1 MSKLR
6 KVLRATGTAQLAVSG
21 QGDQVRLTTVIPMR
35 IVRHRFSKVIVRPND
50 VENSEGQRDWQGAMD
65 AHLIKALS
73 RAIYWQSLL
82 DSGQVANIRELAKSE
97 GLEKMRVQKTLK
109 MARLAPAIVERIAR
123 GQGPVGLSFEFF
135 VRRPLPHDWTEQET
149 VLGDLCQ

>member
-1 MSKLR
+1 MSRLR
-6 KVLRATGTAQLAVSG
+6 KVLRATGTAQLTVNG

-35 IVRHRFSKVIVRPND
+35 IVRHRFSKVIVRPSD
-50 VENSEGQRDWQGAMD
+50 VENSEGQRNWQGAMD

-73 RAIYWQSLL
+73 RAVYWQSLL
-82 DSGQVANIRELAKSE
+82 DSGHVANIRELAKSE
-97 GLEKMRVQKTLK
+97 GLDKMRVQKTLK

-135 VRRPLPHDWTEQET
+135 VRKPLPHDWAEQEA
-149 VLGDLCQ
+149 VLGELCK